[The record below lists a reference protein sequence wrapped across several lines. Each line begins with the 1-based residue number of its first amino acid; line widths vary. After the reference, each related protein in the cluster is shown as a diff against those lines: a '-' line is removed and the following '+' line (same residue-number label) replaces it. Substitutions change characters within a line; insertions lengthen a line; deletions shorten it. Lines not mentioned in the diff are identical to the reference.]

1 MLEKY
6 EFFGKQKG
14 KNLLVLAA
22 IHGNETAGTN
32 AIRRLLSEFREH
44 KIELV
49 SGRLTLVPVCNPK
62 AYEKDVRQID
72 ENLNRVIKIHQ
83 KPQTYEQEVA
93 NEVCSLIAQADVM
106 LDLHSTHCEGDVPF
120 IICDYSDAINE
131 KFMNTLPVSYILY
144 GWPDV
149 YAHQKNIEDCCTE
162 HYAHICGCSGITL
175 ECGYHKS
182 EGAIEVA
189 YQAIISTMSVLGMI
203 EPRQLNNSLIKKKI
217 LIKDYVIKRKEGH
230 LFKEYKHLDRVQKG
244 ETIAQYIDGETLC
257 ADREGYILLPN
268 SNANIGAE
276 WYYLGQDFS
285 S

>member
-1 MLEKY
+1 MVKKY
-6 EFFGKQKG
+6 EFYGSEPG

-22 IHGNETAGTN
+22 VHGNEQAGTR
-32 AIRRLLSEFREH
+32 AMERLLKEIDEK
-44 KIELV
+44 KIVLTK
-49 SGRLTLVPVCNPK
+49 GKLTLVPVCNEK

-72 ENLNRVIKIHQ
+72 ENLNRVIKIHEN
-83 KPQTYEQEVA
+83 PQTYEQKVA
-93 NEVCSLIAQADVM
+93 NEICQLIQENDIM

-120 IICDYSDAINE
+120 IICDYPDAINE
-131 KFMNTLPVSYILY
+131 KFMNVLPVGYILY

-162 HYAHICGCSGITL
+162 HYAHMCGCSGITL

-182 EGAIEVA
+182 EDAVEVA
-189 YQAIISTMSVLGMI
+189 YQAIINTMSVLSMI
-203 EPRQLNNSLIKKKI
+203 EAHQLNNRLIKKKI

-244 ETIAQYIDGETLC
+244 ETIAQYMDGETLY
-257 ADREGYILLPN
+257 ADKEGYILLPN
-268 SNANIGAE
+268 SNADVGTE

-285 S
+285 F